1 MIFKDVKFMKRLLS
15 GIKPTGDLTLGNY
28 IGAIRQ
34 FVEMQKDYESFVFVA
49 DLHALTVYNDPDELK
64 RRTRDLIA
72 IYLASGLDPKYTTLF
87 KQSENMYHANLSWI
101 LECNSY
107 IGELSRMTQ
116 FKDKSKG
123 KNNEAISCGLFTYPV
138 LMASDILI
146 YDSDVVPVGVDQ
158 KQHVELARNIAIRFN
173 NRYGETFKVPEP
185 IIPEA
190 GAKIYDLQNP
200 TKKMSKTDET
210 GKGCIMLLE
219 PIENAKKKIMG
230 AVTDSENKIY
240 FDRENKPGI
249 SNLLTIYSTLEG
261 VSIEDA
267 VKKFENSNYGEF
279 KRAVA
284 EAVAKLLTDLQE
296 KYNKIINS
304 GEIERVLDE
313 ANKKVQEIASKKVKE
328 VFTKVGLEREQ

>member
-1 MIFKDVKFMKRLLS
+1 MVFKDVKLMKRLLS

-34 FVEMQKDYESFVFVA
+34 FVKMQKDYESFVFVA
-49 DLHALTVYNDPDELK
+49 DLHALTVYNDPAELK

-173 NRYGETFKVPEP
+173 NKYGDTFKVPEP

-210 GKGCIMLLE
+210 GKGCIMILE

-249 SNLLTIYSTLEG
+249 SNLLTIYSALEG
-261 VSIEDA
+261 ISIDDT
-267 VKKFENSNYGEF
+267 VKRFENSNYGEF
-279 KRAVA
+279 KKEVA

-296 KYNKIINS
+296 KYNRIINS
-304 GEIERVLDE
+304 DEIERVLDE
-313 ANKKVQEIASKKVKE
+313 ANKKVQKIASDKVNE
-328 VFTKVGLEREQ
+328 VFTKVGLGR